1 MNTIRQWF
9 QNAFPR
15 HRLTPDKN
23 DAAALE
29 RQYLQIPQPI
39 IESWIENILL
49 SNPGS
54 TDPNICI
61 AWAARCDFVET
72 VIKIRDRVGNAHKYE
87 GMQQA
92 AVVGEFDPR
101 QRRSA

>member
-1 MNTIRQWF
+1 MTTIRQWF

-23 DAAALE
+23 DVAALE

-39 IESWIENILL
+39 IESWIETILL
-49 SNPGS
+49 SNPQS

-72 VIKIRDRVGNAHKYE
+72 IIKIRDRVGNSAKYE
-87 GMQQA
+87 GMQQVPVA
-92 AVVGEFDPR
+92 GEFDPR
-101 QRRSA
+101 QRRVA